1 VAKFEKPI
9 PLAFKPSAVFLAG
22 KSGAHGSSRN
32 RLAEMTMQL
41 RIEELRMEHARLV
54 AEEREKD
61 RELARFRIEER
72 RRLRE
77 DMRDSERIAAEDAE
91 LVNELETGL
100 ARTRDRL
107 TKSDEALKAAA
118 DEQKVTGSL
127 SPEDQRIAEEIA
139 QVLAGTWKPPA

>member
-1 VAKFEKPI
+1 
-9 PLAFKPSAVFLAG
+9 
-22 KSGAHGSSRN
+22 
-32 RLAEMTMQL
+32 
-41 RIEELRMEHARLV
+41 MEHARLV